1 MKIKG
6 GFKKNMNGGSIG
18 MSEIITILI
27 GLISIAAICFIIY
40 YFVFRKPAHKENP
53 TPSNGPS
60 KVAMME
66 HFEASDKIDLTPKD
80 DETVV
85 ALYSASWCPHCQD
98 YKPMWG
104 KMKGSGVATTKS
116 GKKVRFVDVDCSN
129 EAHPSCKNYNVEGY
143 PTVVAISASGHKQ
156 LSRPTT
162 MEELEAAL

>member
-1 MKIKG
+1 MKG

-18 MSEIITILI
+18 MSEIITIFI
-27 GLISIAAICFIIY
+27 GLIIIAAICFIIY
-40 YFVFRKPAHKENP
+40 YFVFRKQAHKENP

-66 HFEASDKIDLTPKD
+66 HFEASGEIDLTPKG

-85 ALYSASWCPHCQD
+85 ALYSADWCPHCQD

-116 GKKVRFVDVDCSN
+116 GRRVRFVDVDSTDG
-129 EAHPSCKNYNVEGY
+129 AHPSSKEYGVEGY
-143 PTVVAISASGHKQ
+143 PTVIAISASGHKQ